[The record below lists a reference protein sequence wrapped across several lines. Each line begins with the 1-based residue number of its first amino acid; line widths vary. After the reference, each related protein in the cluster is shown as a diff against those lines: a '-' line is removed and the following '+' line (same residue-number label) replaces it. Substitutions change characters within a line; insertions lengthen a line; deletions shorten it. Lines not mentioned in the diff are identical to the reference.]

1 MDQPIIEE
9 DNPNKHPSPA
19 QPIDEEIPEVKEE
32 QSDAVKIEGEDNPA
46 AQPEM
51 SAEALLGEVLGSL
64 PAAVEEEEKK
74 LIFRERRTRWGERQI
89 KRSKI
94 QEDAVFNPLESLYH
108 GKTLLPITQYGQA
121 ELEIKL
127 SLYSDGK
134 RRKSKYSSI
143 YSDGTTRS
151 RRRSTLRC

>member
-1 MDQPIIEE
+1 
-9 DNPNKHPSPA
+9 
-19 QPIDEEIPEVKEE
+19 VK
-32 QSDAVKIEGEDNPA
+32 VEGEDNPA

-64 PAAVEEEEKK
+64 PAAAEEEEKK

-134 RRKSKYSSI
+134 RRKSKYSPP
-143 YSDGTTRS
+143 
-151 RRRSTLRC
+151 